1 MKARERWKQIQATLG
16 TTQDGIPGP
25 NDEAALD
32 RLKTAARMNVELPIN
47 GEDGSDIGFPVSA
60 SGAAIY
66 GRGITVHI
74 DGEDLLLK
82 NVRVTCF
89 GGTDDPQD
97 SGDTASGVSTKNPA
111 TLGCA
116 LPRNYTGP
124 HGPTR
129 RALQGSPIPEKLPW
143 KTPVAFTDLK
153 TGKTLTVPLID
164 LGPNLET
171 TTNAGDLTVAAA
183 KQFNP
188 HATAR
193 NFEMMADIRIIGG
206 AKYL

>member
-32 RLKTAARMNVELPIN
+32 RLKTAARQNLETGN
-47 GEDGSDIGFPVSA
+47 PVSTT
-60 SGAAIY
+60 GATLT

>member
-1 MKARERWKQIQATLG
+1 MKARDQWKKVQEAIG
-16 TTQDGIPGP
+16 TTQDGIPGD
-25 NDEAALD
+25 NDKRAISALAEAAQKNL
-32 RLKTAARMNVELPIN
+32 
-47 GEDGSDIGFPVSA
+47 DIGNPISTD
-60 SGAAIY
+60 GKTLI
-66 GRGITVHI
+66 GRGLTVYI
-74 DGEDLLLK
+74 VGEDLLLT

-143 KTPVAFTDLK
+143 KTPVEFTDLK
-153 TGKTLTVPLID
+153 TGKTLTVPFID

-183 KQFNP
+183 KHFNP
-188 HATAR
+188 NATAR